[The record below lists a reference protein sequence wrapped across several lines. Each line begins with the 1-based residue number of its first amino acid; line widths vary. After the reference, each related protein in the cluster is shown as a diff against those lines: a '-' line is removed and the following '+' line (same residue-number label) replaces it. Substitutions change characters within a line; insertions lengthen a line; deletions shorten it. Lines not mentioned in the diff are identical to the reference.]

1 MQPSGLKIGDR
12 VISAT
17 KLCNVYYD
25 QGCVEH
31 ECIAD
36 VGDVGEVVALNPDGT
51 VSEVSFADGVWYDDG
66 FGLCSGMYCAD
77 KDNT

>member
-36 VGDVGEVVALNPDGT
+36 VGDRR
-51 VSEVSFADGVWYDDG
+51 
-66 FGLCSGMYCAD
+66 
-77 KDNT
+77 